1 MNSNNKTQWQIPRV
15 WAPRGGHTVI
25 DYDNIPD
32 EIKAKFIELCPT
44 ASDWELAEWFG
55 ISRFQVY
62 TMRNLWGIRKDRA
75 AVTRRGNARREVP
88 WKDYFDRLRKTDP
101 ERYREVRQRAVEKLK
116 KTWRRAEHE
125 LLCGMKPTTKLN
137 PTPLSAKS
145 SRYKRHLIYSH
156 GYFSDPRHPYW
167 ICYDSQTRR
176 SAEAE
181 ANAVARG
188 FAIVEGAD

>member
-1 MNSNNKTQWQIPRV
+1 MRP
-15 WAPRGGHTVI
+15 PRGARPAI

-32 EIKAKFIELCPT
+32 EIKTKFIELCPS

-62 TMRNLWGIRKDRA
+62 TLRNLWGIRKDRA
-75 AVTRRGNARREVP
+75 EATRRGNTRRKAP
-88 WKDYFDRLRKTDP
+88 WEGYLGWLRKTDP
-101 ERYREVRQRAVEKLK
+101 ERYREVRQRATEKLK

-125 LLCGMKPTTKLN
+125 LLCGMKPTTKLK
-137 PTPLSAKS
+137 PPILSAKS
-145 SRYKRHLIYSH
+145 SRYKRHLIYSY
-156 GYFSDPRHPYW
+156 GYFSDPRYPYW

-176 SAEAE
+176 SAKAE

-188 FAIVEGAD
+188 FTIVEGAD